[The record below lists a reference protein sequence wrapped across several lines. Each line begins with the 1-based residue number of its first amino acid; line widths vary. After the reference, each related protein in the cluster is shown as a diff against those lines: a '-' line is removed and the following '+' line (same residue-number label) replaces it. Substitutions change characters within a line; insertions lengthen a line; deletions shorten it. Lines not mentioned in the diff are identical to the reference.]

1 MRPYELPGV
10 KGARPGST
18 YPTVEDARILARR
31 RLPRIVFDF
40 IDGAAGNETAAGYN
54 EADLQRIRLKPRVL
68 VDVENTD
75 LKKSFLGFDMGAP
88 YGIAPM
94 GMCNLAWPGADR
106 MLAAEAA
113 RNNIPVGVSTAAST
127 TLEEM
132 ATLSEGRAW
141 FQLYVTGSVETA
153 LKFVDRAEAAQ
164 YQTLILTVDVPK
176 LGKRPR
182 DVRNAFQ
189 TPFQMQPRQFLD
201 FALHPHWSIETLRAG
216 RPTMANYT
224 GGAQTNGYVR
234 NGPRGGA
241 DWDFLKRLRDRW
253 KGKLVVKGVQIP
265 KDAQGIKAAGIDAI
279 WVSNHGGRQLDSA
292 PSSISTLPSIRAAV
306 GADYPLIF
314 DSGVRSGDDVVKALA
329 SGADFVMMGRPF
341 LYAIGAGG
349 AAGLNRF
356 IDTMNS
362 DIASTLGQIGLK
374 RITDV
379 DMSVI
384 GDPPQG

>member
-1 MRPYELPGV
+1 MRPFELPGV

-54 EADLQRIRLKPRVL
+54 EADLQRMRLKPRVL

-113 RNNIPVGVSTAAST
+113 RNRIPVCVSTAAST

-182 DVRNAFQ
+182 DVRNAFV
-189 TPFQMQPRQFLD
+189 TPFRMQPRQFLD
-201 FALHPHWSIETLRAG
+201 FALHPQWSIETLRAG

-224 GGAQTNGYVR
+224 GGANTNGYVR

-265 KDAQGIKAAGIDAI
+265 KDAQGIKAIGVDSI

-292 PSSISTLPSIRAAV
+292 PSTISTLPGVRAAV

-356 IDTMNS
+356 IDTMNG

-379 DMSVI
+379 DMSVL